1 MAVPLEAVK
10 LIKHWCDER
19 DPPEFRDRA
28 RLEATASGN
37 KITIVE
43 CTRMADEADW
53 LRVPSAQ
60 FRYDPR
66 TQVWTLH
73 WADRDSR
80 WHIVQVTPTFEIKEL
95 LDEVEADRDCLFFG

>member
-1 MAVPLEAVK
+1 MAVPLEAVE
-10 LIKHWCDER
+10 LIKHWCEAR

-28 RLEATASGN
+28 RLEATVSGN

-43 CTRMADEADW
+43 CTRMPDETDW

-66 TQVWTLH
+66 TRVWTLH
-73 WADRDSR
+73 WADRR
-80 WHIVQVTPTFEIKEL
+80 WRGARGCTHVRAARRGRTRTV
-95 LDEVEADRDCLFFG
+95 G